1 MKRTVYI
8 TENQKKKI
16 QEGILMERLPEDIM
30 DAVFRRKTSLGDN
43 PALPNIFEN
52 GFLEKVIQKR
62 FNETVDELKKIG
74 EINDF
79 SDTEM
84 KTVLSKL
91 ILKCQ
96 KIEAKNK
103 NELEKICYNYIIDL
117 FHIPEDSVQMEL
129 NLVET
134 VDLSSPSIILDPVDG
149 DDELEFEDI
158 NQAES
163 LKDEVYKR
171 RMLDVLSMGA
181 GMQFSSNIKS
191 YMKEIYDVDPNL
203 LDLYRKILA
212 LNNYLLFTQEDL
224 NMTDE
229 NKMQIGTVE
238 LVLGSGDEKVK
249 IKAQGEV
256 FPILLSETVRGFMEL
271 FASHGL
277 PQDMK
282 MTELVIGKSDYLKA
296 EPWDMRLGPSLWT
309 MFSDT
314 FENVD
319 SDLLPYLYKRIA
331 KLSPKNFYK
340 LMKEV
345 FARTRNGKRLMG
357 KLIEKAREEKEYFD
371 FQDKMDK
378 VDAEKNLITDEFI
391 SEEEL

>member
-1 MKRTVYI
+1 
-8 TENQKKKI
+8 
-16 QEGILMERLPEDIM
+16 
-30 DAVFRRKTSLGDN
+30 
-43 PALPNIFEN
+43 
-52 GFLEKVIQKR
+52 
-62 FNETVDELKKIG
+62 
-74 EINDF
+74 
-79 SDTEM
+79 
-84 KTVLSKL
+84 
-91 ILKCQ
+91 
-96 KIEAKNK
+96 
-103 NELEKICYNYIIDL
+103 
-117 FHIPEDSVQMEL
+117 
-129 NLVET
+129 
-134 VDLSSPSIILDPVDG
+134 
-149 DDELEFEDI
+149 
-158 NQAES
+158 
-163 LKDEVYKR
+163 
-171 RMLDVLSMGA
+171 
-181 GMQFSSNIKS
+181 
-191 YMKEIYDVDPNL
+191 
-203 LDLYRKILA
+203 
-212 LNNYLLFTQEDL
+212 
-224 NMTDE
+224 MTDE

-238 LVLGSGDEKVK
+238 VILGASDEKSK

-256 FPILLSETVRGFMEL
+256 FPVLLSETIRGFMEL

-309 MFSDT
+309 MLSDT

-371 FQDKMDK
+371 FLDKMDK